1 MSALEFIWDAS
12 QEGRISDLEDQVK
25 ELQEQMAMAARWIN
39 YLREENERKNTRRVD
54 DLVGP
59 DVGPEETS

>member
-12 QEGRISDLEDQVK
+12 QEGRISELEDQVK

-39 YLREENERKNTRRVD
+39 YLREENERKNTRGVD
-54 DLVGP
+54 DLAGP
-59 DVGPEETS
+59 DVGSEETS

>member
-12 QEGRISDLEDQVK
+12 QEGRISELEDQVK

-39 YLREENERKNTRRVD
+39 YLREEHERKNTRGVD
-54 DLVGP
+54 DLTGP

>member
-12 QEGRISDLEDQVK
+12 QEGRISELEDQVK

-39 YLREENERKNTRRVD
+39 YLREEHERKNTRGVD
-54 DLVGP
+54 DLVRP